1 MNAVHACN
9 QNGCVMKT
17 NDSPNSQPTGK
28 VAEQI
33 QRMLAERERIL
44 SRLQEL
50 DSKELSM
57 SVQLLYS
64 PVALT
69 ISA

>member
-1 MNAVHACN
+1 
-9 QNGCVMKT
+9 MKT